1 MLSLYFI
8 LSLYSGNRF
17 TNDDVSV
24 IARALSRNA
33 TLEELY
39 IGDNPFKADGAFALV
54 KAITPEK
61 SSESQL
67 RILDLTNIWANKNII
82 PELETIQNSKP
93 WVDIRLG
100 GIFSNYKI
108 EGPDVKAILLK
119 RANYEAMKPKKK
131 RRRKNF
137 GHFVLSLSDDLIS
150 KGI

>member
-1 MLSLYFI
+1 MPSSYRIPL
-8 LSLYSGNRF
+8 LYSGNRF
-17 TNDDVSV
+17 TNDDVTV

-93 WVDIRLG
+93 WVNIKLG

-108 EGPDVKAILLK
+108 EDPDVKAILFK
-119 RANYEAMKPKKK
+119 RANYETMKPKKK
-131 RRRKNF
+131 RRHKNF

-150 KGI
+150 KGT